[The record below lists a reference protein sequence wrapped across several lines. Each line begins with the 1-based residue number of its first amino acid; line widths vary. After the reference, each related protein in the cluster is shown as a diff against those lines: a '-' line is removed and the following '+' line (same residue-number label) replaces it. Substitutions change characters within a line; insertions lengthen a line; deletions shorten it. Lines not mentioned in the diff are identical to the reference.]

1 MSDEVCDYL
10 PEGDDR
16 SAGHDEVYS
25 SMNERVVDGWN
36 GLGGTYASL
45 DEEASTCIHGEG
57 RITSG
62 LPPLRLIDV

>member
-10 PEGDDR
+10 PEEDDR

-25 SMNERVVDGWN
+25 SMNGRVVNGWN

-45 DEEASTCIHGEG
+45 D
-57 RITSG
+57 
-62 LPPLRLIDV
+62 